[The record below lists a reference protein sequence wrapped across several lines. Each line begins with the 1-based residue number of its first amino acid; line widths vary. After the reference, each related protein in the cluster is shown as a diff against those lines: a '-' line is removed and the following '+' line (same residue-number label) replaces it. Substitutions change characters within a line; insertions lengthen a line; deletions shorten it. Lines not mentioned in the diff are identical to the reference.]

1 MQKRLIQ
8 EYTEF
13 KEKCVLPAELQDR
26 LSPPLL
32 IKVPEKWERSDKRV
46 LVIGQETLGWSF
58 QSGEYYSWP
67 FERIW
72 SFKDFLK
79 VNDSVQAMIHAYQEF
94 EFAKQQPENYRS
106 PFWRAYREIRKANK
120 DTIDGIDTTVL
131 WSNLFRMSLD
141 CGSVIKNGKKEEID
155 MIRSVS
161 SGLLLEEIKILKP
174 TSVIFFT
181 GPHYN
186 ETLYKEFG
194 GIVLEKFMD
203 YETNHTA
210 YLNHPVLPKKSI
222 RTYHPGYLNRGHW
235 DILDK
240 IIEAII

>member
-1 MQKRLIQ
+1 
-8 EYTEF
+8 
-13 KEKCVLPAELQDR
+13 
-26 LSPPLL
+26 
-32 IKVPEKWERSDKRV
+32 
-46 LVIGQETLGWSF
+46 
-58 QSGEYYSWP
+58 
-67 FERIW
+67 
-72 SFKDFLK
+72 
-79 VNDSVQAMIHAYQEF
+79 
-94 EFAKQQPENYRS
+94 
-106 PFWRAYREIRKANK
+106 
-120 DTIDGIDTTVL
+120 
-131 WSNLFRMSLD
+131 MSLD

-161 SGLLLEEIKILKP
+161 SGLLLKEIKILKP

-222 RTYHPGYLNRGHW
+222 RTYHPGYLNREHW
-235 DILDK
+235 NILDK